1 MITQQKSSSILWVLL
16 VLLIFVYTLGSGIY
30 LIYGLEPSPTV
41 EFLYHASF
49 FSGLIWWLQ
58 ADAGRSEVKRVY
70 CPGVLVGSGWLFM
83 IPYHLLK
90 TRGAKGLLPLLAL
103 IGSYV
108 IASIMT
114 AVLYISLV
122 ALDPP

>member
-1 MITQQKSSSILWVLL
+1 MITQQKSSSILFVLL
-16 VLLIFVYTLGSGIY
+16 VLLIFVSTFGAGIY

-41 EFLYHASF
+41 EFLSYAGF
-49 FSGLIWWLQ
+49 LSGVIWWLQ
-58 ADAGRSEVKRVY
+58 ADAGRSAVKRVY
-70 CPGVLVGSGWLFM
+70 CPGLLVSSGWLIL

-90 TRGAKGLLPLLAL
+90 TRGARGLLPLLAL

-108 IASIMT
+108 IANIMT
-114 AVLYISLV
+114 VLLYLWLV